1 MNKVHRCARGSGKK
15 YTVARGGS
23 GKRLETRVTYNLK
36 FDKKKSERKCYDR
49 ASTIDT
55 EREQV

>member
-15 YTVARGGS
+15 YTGARGGRR
-23 GKRLETRVTYNLK
+23 KRLETRVTYNLK
-36 FDKKKSERKCYDR
+36 FDKKKSKRKCYHR

-55 EREQV
+55 EHEQV